1 VVRFR
6 CGKTRCAGVV
16 GHAEQQRWPH
26 HPLTAGAQ
34 YQVAHARSGIY
45 PSAHAANASR
55 CPLSTDAA
63 ERADDLVN
71 LLDRES
77 HLAVVHSLVVLCRQ

>member
-1 VVRFR
+1 MVRFR

-34 YQVAHARSGIY
+34 YQVA
-45 PSAHAANASR
+45 AANASR